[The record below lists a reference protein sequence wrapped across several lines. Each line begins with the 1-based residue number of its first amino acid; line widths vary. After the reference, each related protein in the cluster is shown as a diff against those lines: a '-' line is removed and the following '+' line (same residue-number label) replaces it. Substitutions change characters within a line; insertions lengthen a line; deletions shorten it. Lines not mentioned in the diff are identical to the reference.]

1 MSAAFKTK
9 IDCISFVVQGMDYFG
24 NDSANFLPV
33 PTCHG
38 VGMSGASLRVFVVQ
52 SAHLTVGRSKVYCS

>member
-1 MSAAFKTK
+1 MDLVILYIKYMSAAFKTK
-9 IDCISFVVQGMDYFG
+9 IDCISFVVQGTDSFG

-38 VGMSGASLRVFVVQ
+38 VGISGAALEC
-52 SAHLTVGRSKVYCS
+52 L